1 MMIGGFAGTG
11 MFLLNTTW
19 INDRDSLWSSIG
31 SGWWRCWFTSRTTMR
46 WRRGTATWRP
56 ALAVSM
62 EQPTPPSPAS
72 TPPRT
77 GSHSVFSLRDDERQK
92 APSLTIAKEGAGS
105 EIDLE

>member
-1 MMIGGFAGTG
+1 MV
-11 MFLLNTTW
+11 L
-19 INDRDSLWSSIG
+19 DRQRLVAVLVHLSDDHEVA
-31 SGWWRCWFTSRTTMR
+31 SGHCY
-46 WRRGTATWRP
+46 
-56 ALAVSM
+56 LEAVSM

-105 EIDLE
+105 EIDLESREERALRHISKIVRQR